1 MMINALLAAVLAT
14 AFSTIALAAPAQIV
28 AITLQDSSVE
38 PSITGMVIKIAPA
51 KVRAGRVILE
61 AVNQSKSLVHEVLV
75 VPALPQQKELP
86 YDPKTDTVVE
96 KRIHSLGEIA
106 ELEPGARGKLSLELK
121 PGKYLLFC
129 NQPGHFKAGMSTT
142 LVVEK

>member
-1 MMINALLAAVLAT
+1 MMINALWAAVLAT
-14 AFSTIALAAPAQIV
+14 ALSTIALAAPAQIV
-28 AITLQDSSVE
+28 AITLQDASAE

-75 VPALPQQKELP
+75 VPALPQPKELP
-86 YDPKTDTVVE
+86 YDAKTDTVVE
-96 KRIHSLGEIA
+96 KRIHSLGEIS

-121 PGKYLLFC
+121 PGKYLLLC

-142 LVVEK
+142 LVVEN

>member
-1 MMINALLAAVLAT
+1 MMINALWAAVLAT

-38 PSITGMVIKIAPA
+38 PSITGMAIKIAPA
-51 KVRAGRVILE
+51 KVRAGRVTLE

-75 VPALPQQKELP
+75 VPALPQPKELP
-86 YDPKTDTVVE
+86 YDAKTDTVVE
-96 KRIHSLGEIA
+96 KRIHSLGEIS
-106 ELEPGARGKLSLELK
+106 ELEPGARGKLSLGLK

-142 LVVEK
+142 LVVEN

>member
-1 MMINALLAAVLAT
+1 MINALWAAVLAT

-75 VPALPQQKELP
+75 VAALPQQQELP
-86 YDPKTDTVVE
+86 YDTKTDTVAE
-96 KRIHSLGEIA
+96 KSMHSLGEIS
-106 ELEPGARGKLSLELK
+106 ELEPGARGKLALELK
-121 PGKYLLFC
+121 AGKYLLFC

-142 LVVEK
+142 LVVEN